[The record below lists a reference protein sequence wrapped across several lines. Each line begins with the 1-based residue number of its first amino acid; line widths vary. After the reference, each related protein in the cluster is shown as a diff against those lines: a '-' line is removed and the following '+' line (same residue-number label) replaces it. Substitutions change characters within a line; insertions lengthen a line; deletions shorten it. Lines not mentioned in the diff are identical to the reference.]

1 MTPLKVASSTNRM
14 KKPNFIQSFFIL
26 CSGADKDILHQCP
39 SEWNKY
45 SGIGAT
51 ILLTALLAVLSG
63 GYALYTVFNTVT
75 VAVIF
80 GIFWGIVIF
89 NLDRYIVLSLRK
101 PKIPTSSDIEQA
113 PTNKKEVLKKD
124 RRRLLFQ
131 QGIMASPR
139 VLIAIVIALTVSKP
153 LELQLFEK
161 RIGKQLGE
169 QSDEAIS
176 TCQDEHDE
184 KVQGLNNQL
193 LELDNTEAS
202 AKDDVYSSNPI
213 YNDAKNRLDEI
224 DTEIKNKETKKVQ
237 NEKTIK
243 KNRYL
248 KDKTREKVDIYGY
261 ITYETYKVWVNNS
274 IAKRHIKENE
284 ILTNDIS
291 TLRKEEREKK
301 NEKKEIEEE
310 FGKQVGKITDDYV
323 EKKKPVNQ
331 QLTELQTQYT
341 SFMTEC
347 RVRNKGSS
355 DILARLEA
363 LSVITEENKSAMYA
377 SWVIT
382 LLFILLETA
391 PVIVKLVTS
400 RGPYEEILDG
410 IEYEHYLATQEKISK
425 LNAKVNELL
434 KRAEE
439 AAILEG
445 ENSIKI
451 NKQRLDNELKN
462 NQKILEDIAEKQQ
475 NLAKVAID
483 KWYQNELEKMEQKPE
498 EESTTIVSE
507 DESEDI
513 EVIEIIDIENN
524 DDSEESQQ
532 NNIITASSNPIY
544 SLENTS
550 WKIKDA
556 PELIQYDFKNG
567 VEDDKELIYTE
578 SGKTDIGLWKY
589 LNGKD
594 EIFINIKDIN
604 IEREYTISELSEA
617 YLKLEEKGTNEFIEL
632 EKI

>member
-1 MTPLKVASSTNRM
+1 MTPSKIESSINKM
-14 KKPNFIQSFFIL
+14 KKPDFIQSFFIL

-63 GYALYTVFNTVT
+63 GYALYTVFNNVT

-80 GIFWGIVIF
+80 GVFWGIVIF

-113 PTNKKEVLKKD
+113 PTHKKEVLKKD

-139 VLIAIVIALTVSKP
+139 FLIAVVIALTVSKP

-169 QSDEAIS
+169 QSDVAIS
-176 TCQDEHDE
+176 SCQAEHDE
-184 KVQGLNNQL
+184 KVQNLNNQL
-193 LELDNTEAS
+193 LQLDNSETS
-202 AKDDVYSSNPI
+202 TKDNVYSSNPI
-213 YNDAKNRLDEI
+213 YNETKNRLNTIE
-224 DTEIKNKETKKVQ
+224 TEIKNKEGTKIS
-237 NEKTIK
+237 NNKTID
-243 KNRYL
+243 KNKYL
-248 KDKTREKVDIYGY
+248 KDATREKVDIYGQIY
-261 ITYETYKVWVNNS
+261 YEPYKYWAYNRT
-274 IAKRHIKENE
+274 AKRYIKENE
-284 ILTNDIS
+284 TLSDDI
-291 TLRKEEREKK
+291 TKLKK
-301 NEKKEIEEE
+301 EKKEKQTQKEDIEDE
-310 FGKQVGKITDDYV
+310 FGKQIISITGDYAT
-323 EKKKPVNQ
+323 KKKPINQ
-331 QLTELQTQYT
+331 QLTELQAQFS

-347 RVRNKGSS
+347 RARNKGSS

-363 LSVITEENKSAMYA
+363 LSAITKENKSAMYA

-382 LLFILLETA
+382 LLFMLLETA

-400 RGPYEEILDG
+400 RGPYEETLDG
-410 IEYEHYLATQEKISK
+410 IEYEYYLAAQEKISK

-475 NLAKVAID
+475 DLAKIAIE
-483 KWYQNELEKMEQKPE
+483 KWYKNELKKMEEEPE
-498 EESTTIVSE
+498 NKNPLNVSN
-507 DESEDI
+507 DVSKDI
-513 EVIEIIDIENN
+513 EVIEIIDVENN
-524 DDSEESQQ
+524 EESQQ
-532 NNIITASSNPIY
+532 SNISNINSNSVY
-544 SLENTS
+544 GLENTS
-550 WKIKDA
+550 WKIKNAVD
-556 PELIQYDFKNG
+556 LIQYHFKNG
-567 VEDDKELIYTE
+567 VEDDKELVYTE
-578 SGKTDIGLWKY
+578 AGKTDTGHWKY
-589 LNGKD
+589 LSSNN
-594 EIFINIKDIN
+594 EILIDIKDIN
-604 IEREYTISELSEA
+604 VVKEYTISEINET
-617 YLKLEEKGTNEFIEL
+617 YLKLGEKGTNEFIEL